1 MRLPKLLRKLWM
13 PFVAILILALI
24 ATIELREP
32 FVVAA
37 TGRPPATTP
46 PANRSNC
53 GPNRCDVYG
62 ACPDS
67 TFNVTTKGTDNCN
80 SVCHDNYR
88 GGRRTCPAGSTRVTP
103 SSNTDFRCMKPR
115 TLKPGCTRPT

>member
-32 FVVAA
+32 FQN
-37 TGRPPATTP
+37 TTP
-46 PANRSNC
+46 PAATRPAATPPRSNC

-62 ACPDS
+62 ACPAG
-67 TFNVTTKGTDNCN
+67 FPTTRMGTDRCN
-80 SVCHDNYR
+80 SVCHDDYR